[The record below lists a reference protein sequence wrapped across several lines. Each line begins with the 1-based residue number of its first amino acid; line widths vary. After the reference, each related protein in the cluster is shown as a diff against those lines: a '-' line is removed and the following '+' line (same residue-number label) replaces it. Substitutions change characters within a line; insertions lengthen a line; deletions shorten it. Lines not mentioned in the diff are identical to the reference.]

1 MHKRKYIL
9 KDKQQKIRKQKG
21 EVCMTPD
28 TTRNPAIYF
37 RNQLPV
43 LSWFLL
49 YHVLGGSIN
58 PFFLTFRS
66 FLMRLCL
73 SVLHLQPYTQ
83 LPCQMAVFTTKLANY
98 GWILLKTAKK
108 KTDELQVL
116 ENVTVSFAW
125 TSLYQSFCY

>member
-1 MHKRKYIL
+1 
-9 KDKQQKIRKQKG
+9 
-21 EVCMTPD
+21 MTPD
-28 TTRNPAIYF
+28 TTRNPTIYF

-58 PFFLTFRS
+58 PFFNIS
-66 FLMRLCL
+66 IL
-73 SVLHLQPYTQ
+73 SDEVMFERTP
-83 LPCQMAVFTTKLANY
+83 FTTVH
-98 GWILLKTAKK
+98 TASMSNGCVYHEISQLWLDFTENSEKK